1 MGCCTIGSHF
11 AVPQADWDKDRVEH
25 GVAHEM
31 LSHRRFCDSIFEIAG
46 ALAQPVCLAMH
57 VASYLVH
64 TLPFAADIWCDTV
77 EWQEYHEF
85 LGMLYSYIA
94 RRGKLI
100 QMEGAWVCFAW
111 YRWELAGS
119 VGAGWQRRSW
129 QPVCSP

>member
-1 MGCCTIGSHF
+1 MLCAAAPS
-11 AVPQADWDKDRVEH
+11 
-25 GVAHEM
+25 AHT
-31 LSHRRFCDSIFEIAG
+31 LLCHRRIG
-46 ALAQPVCLAMH
+46 TKTVWNTALPTRCSATGGSAIPSSRSRVRWRSRCAWRMH

-100 QMEGAWVCFAW
+100 QMEGAWVCSA
-111 YRWELAGS
+111 
-119 VGAGWQRRSW
+119 
-129 QPVCSP
+129 